1 MSRILLFLVLLL
13 SVTCVSL
20 AQFRED
26 SNQGDV
32 SDYLHS
38 HRSLGIS
45 AAAVSLLDPSR
56 LHMSHSMQMGLY
68 SGGAT
73 SGSYGM
79 YMNNLTYAVSKA
91 LSVDTHLGFQF
102 QPYGPA
108 EWNPATYGSQFVGGA
123 ELNWHPASNFYF
135 HLGAFR
141 GIVPDYSGF
150 GSYGWGR
157 WGTYPYGHRP

>member
-1 MSRILLFLVLLL
+1 MYRNLLFLVLFLVA
-13 SVTCVSL
+13 SCVAL

-26 SNQGDV
+26 SNQADI

-38 HRSLGIS
+38 NHSLGIP
-45 AAAVSLLDPSR
+45 AEAVSLLDPSR
-56 LHMSHSMQMGLY
+56 LHMSHSMQMGFY
-68 SGGAT
+68 SGGST

-79 YMNNLTYAVSKA
+79 YMNNISYEVSKS
-91 LSVDTHLGFQF
+91 LYVGTHLGFQF

-108 EWNPATYGSQFVGGA
+108 EWNPANNGSQFVGGA
-123 ELNWHPASNFYF
+123 ELNWHPASNWYL

-141 GIVPDYSGF
+141 GIAPDYYGF

-157 WGTYPYGHRP
+157 WGMYPYGHRP